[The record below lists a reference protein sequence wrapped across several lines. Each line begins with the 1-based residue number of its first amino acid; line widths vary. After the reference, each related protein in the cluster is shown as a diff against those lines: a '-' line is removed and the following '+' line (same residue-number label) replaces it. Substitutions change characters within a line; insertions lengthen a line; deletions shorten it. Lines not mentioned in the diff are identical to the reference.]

1 MVIVLH
7 LNRALSYVIALKTF
21 TLHPRAVAPKCP
33 GFFNHK
39 LHHDMQTTP
48 LTETHRALGAK
59 LVSFAGF
66 EMPLTYSGLKEE
78 HLAVREKAGI
88 FDVSHMGEFIIR
100 GTGARD
106 LVQYVT
112 SNDVDKLTE
121 GQAQYSCLPRPEGG
135 IVDDLLVYRLPP
147 NPAMGMTGEHPA
159 YMLVVNAGNIKKD
172 WDWISSHNS
181 FGAEMIDIS
190 AQTALLAVQ
199 GPLAAKVLQS
209 LTDTKL
215 DDISYYHFVRG
226 SLAGQENVIISATG
240 YTGAGGFEL
249 YLDQAA
255 AEPVWNAIL
264 EAGKSAGLIPCGL
277 GSRDTLRLEKGFCLY
292 GNDINDETTPLEAGL
307 GWITKLKAGNF
318 VGRDYLVSQKESG
331 LERRLVGFK
340 VDGRRSP
347 RQEYGILDAD
357 GNAIGTVTSGTHSPS
372 LNYPIGLGYVAMGH
386 HTPGT
391 KIQIDLGRK
400 TTEAEVVKIPFL

>member
-1 MVIVLH
+1 
-7 LNRALSYVIALKTF
+7 
-21 TLHPRAVAPKCP
+21 
-33 GFFNHK
+33 
-39 LHHDMQTTP
+39 MQTTP

-59 LVSFAGF
+59 LVDFAGF
-66 EMPLTYSGLKEE
+66 EMPLTYTSLKEE
-78 HLAVREKAGI
+78 HFAVREKVGM
-88 FDVSHMGEFIIR
+88 FDVSHMGEFIVR
-100 GTGARD
+100 GAGARD

-112 SNDVDKLTE
+112 SNDVDKLIE
-121 GQAQYSCLPRPEGG
+121 GQAQYSCLPRPKGG

-172 WDWISSHNS
+172 WDWISSHNN

-190 AQTALLAVQ
+190 GQTALLAVQ
-199 GPLAAKVLQS
+199 GPMAADVLQA
-209 LTDTKL
+209 LTDTTL
-215 DDISYYHFVRG
+215 SDIPYYHFVRG
-226 SLAGQENVIISATG
+226 SLAGHDNVIISATG

-249 YLDQAA
+249 YLSNDA
-255 AEPVWNAIL
+255 AESTWNAIL
-264 EAGKSAGLIPCGL
+264 EAGKDAGLIPCGL

-292 GNDINDETTPLEAGL
+292 GNDVNDETTPLEAGL
-307 GWITKLKAGNF
+307 GWITKLKAGDF
-318 VGRDYLVSQKESG
+318 VGRDHLVAQKDAG

-340 VDGRRSP
+340 VDGRRAP
-347 RQEYGILDAD
+347 RQGHGILDAD

-372 LNYPIGLGYVAMGH
+372 LDYPVGLGYVTAGM

-400 TTEAEVVKIPFL
+400 TTEAEVVKVPFL